1 MLVCQVRFNKQYFE
15 YKSVIKACILMPIA
29 ANVPVYICITNRFV
43 RAGYRCNYLSEN
55 KLNEKSASEN
65 SFDCFVK

>member
-1 MLVCQVRFNKQYFE
+1 
-15 YKSVIKACILMPIA
+15 MPIA
-29 ANVPVYICITNRFV
+29 ANVPVYICIANRFV